1 MPWLSGKKVFHE
13 HKETLTIKIF
23 CRLNLCLYWRT
34 MDKYIAGVERVLMVT
49 KISLNTECCA
59 PLWGK
64 QIQEHDYNIKWW
76 GSAQDFVGPQRRG
89 QSPTSFI
96 WQGYLGGLLKE
107 WMPESNLKY
116 LRLYL
121 QLDRLVRFFS
131 FFPCDIS
138 ISQL

>member
-1 MPWLSGKKVFHE
+1 
-13 HKETLTIKIF
+13 
-23 CRLNLCLYWRT
+23 
-34 MDKYIAGVERVLMVT
+34 MDKYIAGVERVLMDT
-49 KISLNTECCA
+49 KLSLNTECCA

-121 QLDRLVRFFS
+121 QLDRLVRFFFHFSLVIFPSPNFRKLQILIEHIS
-131 FFPCDIS
+131 FWIENTRLNFHRWQRKAS
-138 ISQL
+138 